1 MDGTYLLLNKY
12 LENRYADTVV
22 LTFRQIEDLVGFS
35 LPARARTHQ
44 EWWTADA
51 YTGEPRYSNAWIL
64 AGMTAR
70 PNLLAQNVVFE
81 RVP

>member
-1 MDGTYLLLNKY
+1 LLNKY

-22 LTFRQIEDLVGFS
+22 LTFRQIEDLLGFP
-35 LPARARTHQ
+35 LPALARTHR

-51 YTGEPRYSNAWIL
+51 STEPRYSNAWIL

-81 RVP
+81 RAQ